1 MSHEKDDNKDL
12 DIQGELVERPRREC
26 KKDHSRDKFRVDE
39 LDRKIRNS
47 HKNRIRELQEE
58 DIKNEEEEEYKH
70 LWK

>member
-1 MSHEKDDNKDL
+1 MSHDNDDLKDL
-12 DIQGELVERPRREC
+12 DIPVELVEKKRREC
-26 KKDHSRDKFRVDE
+26 KKDHSKDKLRVDE

-58 DIKNEEEEEYKH
+58 DLDSEEEEYKH

>member
-1 MSHEKDDNKDL
+1 MSHDKDDTNDL
-12 DIQGELVERPRREC
+12 NIPSELVERPRREC
-26 KKDHSRDKFRVDE
+26 KKDHSKDKFRVDE

-58 DIKNEEEEEYKH
+58 DLDSEEEEYKH